1 MKIQFF
7 SLKTIADHFCGFI
20 KLHALRSQSNE
31 ILWAWEMLIFTTK
44 IRMLESWLILFKIYF
59 NHWQL
64 PSLLFF
70 LTVVHKIIN
79 AGKKVQFICVL
90 LMEDI
95 LLFSLNCVIFTIL
108 PIISYIRLILEM
120 SIQMRSFFI
129 FNTHVFP
136 HQHSQW
142 LILCDF
148 LWLSIVFHNSLFP
161 NCLMGTALLSRALL
175 LLNYSL

>member
-20 KLHALRSQSNE
+20 KLCALRSQSNE

-44 IRMLESWLILFKIYF
+44 IRMLENWLILFKIYF

-90 LMEDI
+90 LMQDI

-120 SIQMRSFFI
+120 SIQMSFLYSIHMYFHI
-129 FNTHVFP
+129 SI
-136 HQHSQW
+136 HS
-142 LILCDF
+142 D
-148 LWLSIVFHNSLFP
+148 
-161 NCLMGTALLSRALL
+161 
-175 LLNYSL
+175 